1 MATYMVDFEDMF
13 VVCMELKLEL
23 ELSVDAPASF
33 ANEQQA
39 NDPKRKE
46 IFFISGGE
54 EQCYVVFFCR

>member
-46 IFFISGGE
+46 IFFISG
-54 EQCYVVFFCR
+54 